1 MCSRVA
7 GLSKGRGAYTDG
19 GRTGRGKVK
28 GADTEGHRPQ
38 PQGLRRVAIGASR
51 TWWPL
56 CRISG
61 EVPPMISVCNSKG
74 CFSRAL
80 PEPTGNLMSVHAPGC
95 NSHGSWAVGSGAAS
109 FHESSPVS
117 VSGQPPPRRNGRVLP
132 QHLPFSLLFSFSC
145 IQQSPPFPILPSTP
159 NNTSLKYP
167 FSKLLNSHGN
177 RTQLNFGPMNAM
189 NVLVSPP
196 ARNKFLA

>member
-1 MCSRVA
+1 MPEKASTTPCHHLTKDSHLRLSGFIQANPCHCMCSRVA

-95 NSHGSWAVGSGAAS
+95 NSLENNSSSFCIAS
-109 FHESSPVS
+109 SYQGCLLANSSEAS
-117 VSGQPPPRRNGRVLP
+117 
-132 QHLPFSLLFSFSC
+132 
-145 IQQSPPFPILPSTP
+145 
-159 NNTSLKYP
+159 
-167 FSKLLNSHGN
+167 
-177 RTQLNFGPMNAM
+177 
-189 NVLVSPP
+189 
-196 ARNKFLA
+196 